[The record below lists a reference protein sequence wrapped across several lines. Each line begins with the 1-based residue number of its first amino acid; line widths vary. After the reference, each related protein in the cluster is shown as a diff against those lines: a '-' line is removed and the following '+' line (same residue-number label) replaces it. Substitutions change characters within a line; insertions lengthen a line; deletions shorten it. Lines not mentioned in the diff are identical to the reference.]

1 MQQLRSHS
9 TPRVSAAARVAR
21 AESTAFDVFLRI
33 AALAAAALILLVAT
47 AMRASA
53 ATQPK
58 ESQMVRHVD
67 SLPGAGD
74 LSVAPSPQLTPD
86 EVVGIVLDALARND
100 VPVKDHGISVT
111 FAFSSPANRA
121 FVGPIESF
129 ADLVRDDTYRPLLN
143 HRHAARGVV
152 HVTGDRA
159 TVRVVITT
167 SSGERV
173 AYLFALSLQN
183 DGQYKGCWMTD
194 GVTREPPS
202 PLSGMR
208 FASHDTRELAG
219 RS

>member
-1 MQQLRSHS
+1 MQQQRRHS
-9 TPRVSAAARVAR
+9 TPRVSAVVRVAS
-21 AESTAFDVFLRI
+21 AETTAFDVFLRI
-33 AALAAAALILLVAT
+33 AALAAAALILLVVT

-53 ATQPK
+53 ATQTKQP
-58 ESQMVRHVD
+58 QAVRHLD
-67 SLPGAGD
+67 SLPTVAD
-74 LSVAPSPQLTPD
+74 ASAAPSPQLSPD
-86 EVVGIVLDALARND
+86 EVVGIVLEALARND

-129 ADLVRDDTYRPLLN
+129 ADLVRDDTYRPLLY
-143 HRHAARGVV
+143 HRHAARGVA

-167 SSGERV
+167 ASGERV

-183 DGQYKGCWMTD
+183 DGQYRGCWMTD

-208 FASHDTRELAG
+208 FASRDVRELAG